1 MCGTDSGFTTYG
13 FGIKDPDFYG
23 GQIALKV
30 VSNKVTKRVLTI
42 NMLLYYLRL
51 TLVFLAPEVVRFLQ
65 RVENVM
71 HNNIVSHRSMNIIFK
86 RIDFPIQNGLAAQL
100 VTKLSFIHV

>member
-1 MCGTDSGFTTYG
+1 MRE
-13 FGIKDPDFYG
+13 
-23 GQIALKV
+23 L
-30 VSNKVTKRVLTI
+30 VLTI
-42 NMLLYYLRL
+42 DILLYYLRL